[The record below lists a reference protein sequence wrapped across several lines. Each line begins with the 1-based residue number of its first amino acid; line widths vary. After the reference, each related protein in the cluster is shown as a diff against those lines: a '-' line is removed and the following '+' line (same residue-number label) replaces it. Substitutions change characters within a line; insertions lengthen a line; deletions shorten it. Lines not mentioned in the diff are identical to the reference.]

1 MREYTVEELNIIRG
15 KAVLDGY
22 RLNRSQ
28 TGYMYISKSASRYRV
43 RFEHKG
49 TIYEN
54 YLDTLEGGL
63 LKSVIIY
70 VRS

>member
-49 TIYEN
+49 T
-54 YLDTLEGGL
+54 YL
-63 LKSVIIY
+63 
-70 VRS
+70 